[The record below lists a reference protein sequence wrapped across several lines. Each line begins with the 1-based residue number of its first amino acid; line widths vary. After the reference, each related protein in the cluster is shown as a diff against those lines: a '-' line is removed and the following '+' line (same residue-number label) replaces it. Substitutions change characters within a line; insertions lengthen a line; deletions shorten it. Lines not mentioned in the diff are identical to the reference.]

1 MEGRSLRGPTMASV
15 GLPLVVASFNF
26 YPTVNNFG
34 SP

>member
-1 MEGRSLRGPTMASV
+1 MKGRFLRGPTMACI
-15 GLPLVVASFNF
+15 GLPLVAVCLNF